1 MMDDTEKNRIW
12 QKITEYAEASA
23 SELSEL
29 RRDFHRHPEPGWME
43 FRTSGRIADLLH
55 LYGCD
60 EVLTDQQV
68 CKAEARM
75 GGTGRRWHDRCDRYA
90 ALWNGSHGSV
100 AI

>member
-1 MMDDTEKNRIW
+1 
-12 QKITEYAEASA
+12 
-23 SELSEL
+23 
-29 RRDFHRHPEPGWME
+29 ME

-75 GGTGRRWHDRCDRYA
+75 GVPEGGGMTGVRC
-90 ALWNGSHGSV
+90 V
-100 AI
+100 

>member
-1 MMDDTEKNRIW
+1 MIQKKPDLAENNGICRSFRIR
-12 QKITEYAEASA
+12 IVRTSARLSSA
-23 SELSEL
+23 S
-29 RRDFHRHPEPGWME
+29 EPGWME

-75 GGTGRRWHDRCDRYA
+75 GVPEGGGMTGVIGMRIAEWVPR
-90 ALWNGSHGSV
+90 
-100 AI
+100 